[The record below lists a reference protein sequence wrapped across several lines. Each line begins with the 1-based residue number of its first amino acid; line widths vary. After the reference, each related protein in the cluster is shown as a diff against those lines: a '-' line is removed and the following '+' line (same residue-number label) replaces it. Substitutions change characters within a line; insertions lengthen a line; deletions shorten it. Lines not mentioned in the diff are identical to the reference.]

1 MEEGTAVRQL
11 YKHNNL
17 NTTTMRK
24 QRFFKLAVVAL
35 MTMGAIAAVSCKKDD
50 GTNKDSS
57 DKVVKGITCAS
68 IGETEIFKISGNDT
82 VRYILSDIYDISV
95 EVVAGTEKKS
105 GTLTGNT
112 LRLEAATTTIPS
124 NGKITA
130 TVTPKQSFLD
140 GIDTTKQYYF
150 FVIAIHSYDR
160 MYGDGFTRNSTKA
173 KEVGGVVYGIMN
185 GSDFKWYITDF
196 SSDIAEGLGNGTT
209 YEFKDTPQ
217 SAK

>member
-1 MEEGTAVRQL
+1 MTLMAMGT
-11 YKHNNL
+11 
-17 NTTTMRK
+17 
-24 QRFFKLAVVAL
+24 
-35 MTMGAIAAVSCKKDD
+35 IAAVSCRKDD

-57 DKVVKGITCAS
+57 DKVVKGITRAS

-82 VRYILSDIYDISV
+82 VRYTLSDIYDISV

-140 GIDTTKQYYF
+140 GIDTTKQYGF
-150 FVIAIHSYDR
+150 VVIAKHSYDR
-160 MYGDGFTRNSTKA
+160 VYGDGLTDWR
-173 KEVGGVVYGIMN
+173 EGIRRIGALDRTMMETVN
-185 GSDFKWYITDF
+185 GSEFKRDITLYT
-196 SSDIAEGLGNGTT
+196 SQIAEGLGNGTT